1 MRDAGGLTPNEA
13 CATRVHPSRWGG
25 AAEAAAR
32 LSVRRPRPKPA
43 CPARD
48 RLCAAGSPAGYT
60 LLELLLVLAILVAV
74 ASAVTPTVVTRMSE
88 YRLKQ
93 GAEAARFALAATRIH
108 AIDLSSVYQF
118 RYEPGGRRY
127 VALPTDSD
135 AVTAAQTSKQNAP
148 NAGLPRSYVEYG
160 ILPENITFQAAPSPA
175 STGSIGARS
184 DAQTPAWS
192 DKAWAT
198 ALAQAPNASDFNSAA
213 WSPPIVFRADGTAID
228 AAVNVVDG
236 HGEGFQV
243 KVRELTGEV
252 SLGPL
257 VTGTP

>member
-1 MRDAGGLTPNEA
+1 MRGAGRLTPNEG
-13 CATRVHPSRWGG
+13 CATRVHPSHRGG
-25 AAEAAAR
+25 AVAATAR
-32 LSVRRPRPKPA
+32 LSARRPRSRSA
-43 CPARD
+43 CLPRD
-48 RLCAAGSPAGYT
+48 LLCTADCAAGYT

-135 AVTAAQTSKQNAP
+135 AVTAAKTSKQSAP
-148 NAGLPRSYVEYG
+148 NGGLPRSYVEYG
-160 ILPENITFQAAPSPA
+160 ILPENITFEAAAPPA

>member
-1 MRDAGGLTPNEA
+1 MRGATGLTPNGG
-13 CATRVHPSRWGG
+13 CATSVHPPRRGR
-25 AAEAAAR
+25 AVEPAAR
-32 LSVRRPRPKPA
+32 LIARRPRSRPA
-43 CPARD
+43 CLARD
-48 RLCAAGSPAGYT
+48 LIYGDDCPAGYT

-74 ASAVTPTVVTRMSE
+74 AGAVTPTVVTRMGE

-93 GAEAARFALAATRIH
+93 GAEAARFAMAATRIH

-127 VALPTDSD
+127 LAVPTDSD
-135 AVTAAQTSKQNAP
+135 AVTAAQTSKQSSLP
-148 NAGLPRSYVEYG
+148 GGLPRSYIEYG
-160 ILPENITFQAAPSPA
+160 ILPENIAFQAAPAPA

-192 DKAWAT
+192 DNAWTT
-198 ALAQAPNASDFNSAA
+198 ALARVPNASDFNSAA

-236 HGEGFQV
+236 HGDGFQV

-257 VTGTP
+257 VTGTH